1 MQNNMETLITPVLFV
16 IGIAV
21 AAVLIFILLKWF
33 TQNAMNKMVE
43 GLAADIKKELR
54 GEPTYTSFQDESRA
68 ELNRNNMKRGIIIIL
83 VTMIIGIGM
92 CIFYDLPLTFAL
104 FIVALFA
111 VVIFVLLIKDS
122 IKYGGKDL
130 YEVRA
135 YCDLRVYGRYNT
147 ARVFYYNFKTMMF
160 EGKALQNVS
169 VGRELKAGQFCYV
182 IVKVKNDKLTAVDI
196 SPREYERY
204 HDYRDR

>member
-1 MQNNMETLITPVLFV
+1 METIIGPVLFV

-21 AAVLIFILLKWF
+21 AAVLIFMLLKWLS
-33 TQNAMNKMVE
+33 QNQMNKMVE

-54 GEPTYTSFQDESRA
+54 GEPTYTPFQDESRA
-68 ELNRNNMKRGIIIIL
+68 ELGRKNLKKGILIIL
-83 VTMIIGIGM
+83 ATLVIGIGM
-92 CIFYDLPLTFAL
+92 CIYYDLSLIFAL
-104 FIVALFA
+104 VFVVIFA
-111 VVIFVLLIKDS
+111 VVIFMLLIKDS

-135 YCDLRVYGRYNT
+135 YCDFRLHGRYNN

-160 EGKALQNVS
+160 EGKVLQNVS

-196 SPREYERY
+196 SPREYEKY
-204 HDYRDR
+204 QDYMER